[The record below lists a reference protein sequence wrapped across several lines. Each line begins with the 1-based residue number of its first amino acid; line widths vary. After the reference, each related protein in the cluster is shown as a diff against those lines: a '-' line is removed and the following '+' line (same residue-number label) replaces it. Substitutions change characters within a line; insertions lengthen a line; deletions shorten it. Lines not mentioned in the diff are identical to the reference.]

1 MIIHLRFL
9 RLIILANRK
18 ILAHHIKHTC
28 AFLNSFLNKS
38 NQVYV
43 SYLIEANLRKSNFRG
58 WIYCAPL
65 FQTQRDLAEEP
76 SKGGYGRIYRLIY

>member
-18 ILAHHIKHTC
+18 ILAYHIKHTC
-28 AFLNSFLNKS
+28 VRSFLNKS

-43 SYLIEANLRKSNFRG
+43 SYLIEANLRKLKFRG

-76 SKGGYGRIYRLIY
+76 NKGGYGRIFRLIY